1 MTEILARKDAF
12 AAAPESIAE
21 LYHENTKVNRV
32 LGPHVLIPV
41 EYAHD
46 ERAAIARAWKR
57 YRLQARTSLP
67 TVLARE
73 QEGAT
78 FDEVIA
84 SRRSVRDFTDTEI
97 GLDELGKILHQTY
110 GVTGESQVAGGA
122 TQKYRAAPSAGALY
136 PAELYLG
143 VRRVAGLE
151 PGLYHYEV
159 EEHALARLDAGD
171 PTDALFDVC
180 CYQPHARTASV
191 VVLVAGAIHR
201 TRRRYGDRGYRYVL
215 LDCGHLA
222 ENLVLAATALDLG
235 CVTSCAFFDDAANE
249 LLRLDGLDEAVLY
262 TAFLGPKEAG

>member
-1 MTEILARKDAF
+1 VAEILARRDAF
-12 AAAPESIAE
+12 APPPESIAE

-57 YRLQARTSLP
+57 YRLHPRTALP
-67 TVLARE
+67 VMLTRE
-73 QEGAT
+73 NGPL
-78 FDEVIA
+78 FDDVVA
-84 SRRSVRDFTDTEI
+84 ARRSERDFADA
-97 GLDELGKILHQTY
+97 ELELAALGQILHQSY
-110 GVTGESQVAGGA
+110 GVTGETRVAGG
-122 TQKYRAAPSAGALY
+122 TVQKLRAAPSAGALY

-143 VRRVAGLE
+143 VRRVAGIE

-159 EEHALARLDAGD
+159 EEHALALLAAGD

-191 VVLVAGAIHR
+191 VVLLAGAIQR

-222 ENLVLAATALDLG
+222 GNLVLAATALGLAA
-235 CVTSCAFFDDAANE
+235 VTSCAFFDDAANE
-249 LLRLDGLDEAVLY
+249 LLRLDGLEEAVLY
-262 TAFLGPKEAG
+262 TAFLGPKEAR